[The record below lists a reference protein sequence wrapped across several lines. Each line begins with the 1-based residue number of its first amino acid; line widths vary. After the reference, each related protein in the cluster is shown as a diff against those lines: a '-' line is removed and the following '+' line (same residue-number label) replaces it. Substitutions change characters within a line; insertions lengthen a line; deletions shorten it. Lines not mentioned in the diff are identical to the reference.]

1 MKTKLLVATT
11 LTALLSTGLYAGN
24 NSEDKPMM
32 KKQMHQG
39 DKSCKKQ
46 DGKRMMKK
54 AHKRNQDN
62 PLSLL
67 RQLNLTAD
75 QHKEI
80 RKIKQDLMKKR
91 VTVNTAFTST
101 SFDKAKF
108 IQIMKDKK
116 ENSLK
121 KKAELIDKVYNV
133 LTSKQKEQFKVLLD
147 LKTEKK
153 MKMMEKRMNHK
164 DHREKM

>member
-54 AHKRNQDN
+54 GQRKNQNN

-67 RQLNLTAD
+67 RQLNLTSD

-80 RKIKQDLMKKR
+80 RKIKQDMMKKR

-101 SFDKAKF
+101 SFDKEKF
-108 IQIMKDKK
+108 VEIMKEKR
-116 ENSLK
+116 ENKLQSQ
-121 KKAELIDKVYNV
+121 AEMIDKVYNV

-164 DHREKM
+164 DHKEKK